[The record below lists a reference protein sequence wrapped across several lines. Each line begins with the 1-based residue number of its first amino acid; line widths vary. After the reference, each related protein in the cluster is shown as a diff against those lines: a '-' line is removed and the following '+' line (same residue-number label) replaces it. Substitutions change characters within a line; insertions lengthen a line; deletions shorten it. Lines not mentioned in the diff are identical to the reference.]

1 MEDWKIEENENELIV
16 KIPKQK
22 DYTLKQL
29 KQKIINYL
37 YGLESYEDTDVE
49 LLKMLFIEK

>member
-22 DYTLKQL
+22 DYTLEQL

>member
-1 MEDWKIEENENELIV
+1 MIV
-16 KIPKQK
+16 KKEASMEK
-22 DYTLKQL
+22 NYTLTDL

-37 YGLESYEDTDVE
+37 YSLETYKDTDIE